1 MKTKSLGA
9 PGWLSVEHRTRDFS
23 SGHDL
28 AVREF
33 KPPRLTLHTQ
43 HGNRL
48 GSSLSSLPVHHLHA
62 LFLFL
67 SLK

>member
-9 PGWLSVEHRTRDFS
+9 PGWLSVEHQTRDFS

-48 GSSLSSLPVHHLHA
+48 GSSPRYLSTICP
-62 LFLFL
+62 L
-67 SLK
+67 SFSFSP